1 MPDAQSEYRIRPAE
15 PRDVPVIAHHRA
27 TMFRDMGSIPQQDYE
42 PLRQASAE
50 WIGSL
55 VATGEYAGWLVEYE
69 RAIVAGGGMLLGD
82 IGPGPGCYRMSR
94 RAHIVNVYTEPDHR
108 RRGLARQLMQT
119 MLDWCEHHGFNMVTL
134 HASDEGRPLYQSLGF
149 TPTNEMRLRKRP

>member
-1 MPDAQSEYRIRPAE
+1 
-15 PRDVPVIAHHRA
+15 
-27 TMFRDMGSIPQQDYE
+27 MGSIPQQDYE